1 MVRAAPPVRPTRL
14 RLGPGR
20 QRDHPMCRAPR
31 RNQDGAPNMIAHRG
45 AALKAFRHPY
55 SPRGFQTPIFP
66 QRLSDTHVPPGAFR
80 GFQTPMFPHVPSET
94 KRFKPAPRGRSFFVG
109 YLTRKSD
116 LVLLSITVVM
126 TTI

>member
-45 AALKAFRHPY
+45 AALKMGFTERTLKAQNMRPEGARLRGRHPLTHQDRVGT
-55 SPRGFQTPIFP
+55 SGVP
-66 QRLSDTHVPPGAFR
+66 DT
-80 GFQTPMFPHVPSET
+80 E
-94 KRFKPAPRGRSFFVG
+94 
-109 YLTRKSD
+109 
-116 LVLLSITVVM
+116 
-126 TTI
+126 